1 VTDSILS
8 FLFLI
13 SDLPANRRSV
23 QSPIWF

>member
-1 VTDSILS
+1 VTDSILF

-13 SDLPANRRSV
+13 SDAYKQSV